1 LCTLSLGTSHTHT
14 ENSCNIFNGHW
25 NSIDHFLALSVT
37 LVSNWVL
44 TKECNWKSKKRKQ
57 AHKYRCLRSGWMWM
71 KFPETS
77 IFDELV
83 RREKFQLW
91 WTATTLLVKHLSIHS
106 FRSTAKLK
114 RQDLLKSA
122 YVQLIWPCRCCFFS
136 RKYAGY
142 MRFLDNLL
150 SSFKWLLL
158 NCKNLFIRV
167 IPRFQWWYKW
177 YSVIAFQD
185 LDSKSVEVVY
195 IHMYVPSDGLR
206 VEGLEDI

>member
-1 LCTLSLGTSHTHT
+1 MLLFASVMQWVPRLTNTNTSLKNIWPPYAPGVLGLPIHTQKT
-14 ENSCNIFNGHW
+14 NSWNIFNGQW
-25 NSIDHFLALSVT
+25 NSIEHFPALSVT

-57 AHKYRCLRSGWMWM
+57 AQKYRCLRSGWMWM

-83 RREKFQLW
+83 RREKFQLL
-91 WTATTLLVKHLSIHS
+91 WTATTLLVKQLSIHG
-106 FRSTAKLK
+106 FQSTAKWK
-114 RQDLLKSA
+114 RQDVLKRT

-150 SSFKWLLL
+150 SSFQ
-158 NCKNLFIRV
+158 V
-167 IPRFQWWYKW
+167 ITAQ
-177 YSVIAFQD
+177 
-185 LDSKSVEVVY
+185 L
-195 IHMYVPSDGLR
+195 
-206 VEGLEDI
+206 